1 MKSEFWKPFFHIFM
15 MKILTKSYQVGFACS
30 EADKRNLQPIPGT
43 AKSGSYVEL
52 FNFLNGI
59 PEKII
64 CLVQILISFQQ
75 GMHGQRAPAVVYRS
89 EVSC

>member
-43 AKSGSYVEL
+43 AKSGRIVG
-52 FNFLNGI
+52 FF
-59 PEKII
+59 II
-64 CLVQILISFQQ
+64 VRLKKLSVWFKS
-75 GMHGQRAPAVVYRS
+75 
-89 EVSC
+89 

>member
-43 AKSGSYVEL
+43 AKSGRIVE
-52 FNFLNGI
+52 FF
-59 PEKII
+59 KWD
-64 CLVQILISFQQ
+64 
-75 GMHGQRAPAVVYRS
+75 A
-89 EVSC
+89 